1 MTSPTPLGAPD
12 SPRAPSTPDAV
23 PTWRDLPEEPPYGQ
37 VTPPRTRH
45 LGAVF
50 PTVTVDADSA
60 ITPGQIALAVGGLVL
75 LAAIGIGAALL
86 LLGEDDPAV
95 AEVPTVEEQSGPTED
110 TLILPP
116 PTLAPQPEPQPQ
128 PQQPAP
134 QAPQGELLPQEPP
147 GQPDPG
153 PIPSGEPGGEAPAP
167 DALPPDAL
175 PPDALPPGPDPADP
189 GAPDEGDVDLPRLFR
204 LRTLPS
210 GMSEDATTVRQTTR
224 DDEVVTEQITM
235 LTAESGEIG
244 VRASRSDDVAGQL
257 DELVAGDG
265 VEEVSVRGLP
275 AYLVDD
281 HRLVWL
287 LPGDTET
294 LIEIDAPPDVGTD
307 ALLTIAQGLELL
319 R

>member
-1 MTSPTPLGAPD
+1 MTSPSPLGAPD
-12 SPRAPSTPDAV
+12 VSRASSTPDVV
-23 PTWRDLPEEPPYGQ
+23 PTWRDLPEEPPYGP

-50 PTVTVDADSA
+50 PSVTIDADSS
-60 ITPGQIALAVGGLVL
+60 ITPGQIALAVGGLVV

-86 LLGEDDPAV
+86 LLGDDDMPMAD
-95 AEVPTVEEQSGPTED
+95 ATVEDQADPTEE

-116 PTLAPQPEPQPQ
+116 PTLAPQP
-128 PQQPAP
+128 QQPAP
-134 QAPQGELLPQEPP
+134 DAPQGELLPQNPP
-147 GQPDPG
+147 GQPDPA
-153 PIPSGEPGGEAPAP
+153 PAPSGEPGGEAPTPDPLPPLPDPGDP
-167 DALPPDAL
+167 DAAE
-175 PPDALPPGPDPADP
+175 
-189 GAPDEGDVDLPRLFR
+189 EGDLDLPRLFR

-224 DDEVVTEQITM
+224 EDEVVTEQITM
-235 LTAESGEIG
+235 LTAGSGEIG
-244 VRASRSDDVAGQL
+244 VRASRSADVAAQL
-257 DELVAGDG
+257 DELVDGEG
-265 VEEVSVRGLP
+265 VEEVAVRGLP

-287 LPGDTET
+287 LPGSTET

-307 ALLTIAQGLELL
+307 ALLTIAQGLELV